1 MSDKITPDHTPE
13 CPTSVAQPV
22 TTPATVLP
30 CVDSEALFKGQRE
43 LIIAHQGEAYRLRIT
58 RHDKLILTK

>member
-1 MSDKITPDHTPE
+1 MSDKINPARAPE
-13 CPTSVAQPV
+13 RPTSVIQPV
-22 TTPATVLP
+22 TPPATLPP